1 MARTLLQ
8 IVQDASTDIGLS
20 RPAVVASATLES
32 PIRMLRILNKAG
44 LQLAKEIAWNEL
56 LTVRTFTAVAAQAQI
71 EPPSDYGRMAPMSA
85 LWDVSLRRPAVGPLP
100 TDKWLDLLT
109 NTTTGGDKYWTL
121 IAGKFNIYPT
131 PAVTDTFT
139 FGYISKNWVV
149 NGSFYK
155 DRFDDDDDEPIIDAE
170 LLTLELIWRW
180 KSAIGLDYAEDMANA
195 NRQKEIVVAATR
207 GPRILELSDPFR
219 GDLPANY
226 WPGVISP

>member
-8 IVQDASTDIGLS
+8 IVQDACSDIGMA
-20 RPAVVASATLES
+20 RPSVVASATLET

-44 LQLAKEIAWNEL
+44 IQLQKEIAWNEL
-56 LTVRTFTAVAAQAQI
+56 LTVRTFTPVAAQAQV
-71 EPPSDYGRMAPMSA
+71 EPPSDYGRMSPMTG
-85 LWDVSLRRPAVGPLP
+85 LWDVSLRRNAVGPIS
-100 TDKWLDLLT
+100 TDKWLELLT
-109 NTTTGGDKYWTL
+109 MTTTGGDKYWTL
-121 IAGKFNIYPT
+121 IAGKFNIYPV
-131 PAVTDTFT
+131 PAVTDSFN
-139 FGYISKNWVV
+139 YAYQSKNWVV
-149 NGSFYK
+149 NGSSYK
-155 DRFDDDDDEPIIDAE
+155 DAFDADDDEPRIDAE